1 MSLLTTTQLDALQE
15 MINIGVGRSASML
28 NQMLDVHVQLHVP
41 QVKVLP
47 APVVEEE
54 LAQQLGLDPVATV
67 QLGFSGS
74 LSGLAQLV
82 FPTASAAKLVS
93 ALSSEATDEPEDL
106 DALRTGTL
114 SEIGNIVLNGVMGM
128 LSNLLHQN
136 FQYSMPS
143 YVEEEIHYL
152 FSIKNVLKDDVVL
165 LAQTRFLI
173 EQLLVTGDII
183 LLFNIGSFDALLA
196 VMTDNLELC
205 DEQPAHI

>member
-47 APVVEEE
+47 AHVVEQE
-54 LAQQLGLDPVATV
+54 LVQQLGLDPVATV

-93 ALSSEATDEPEDL
+93 ALSSEATDGPEDL
-106 DALRTGTL
+106 DILRTGTL

-128 LSNLLHQN
+128 LSNLLHQH

-143 YVEEEIHYL
+143 YVEEEVHHL
-152 FSIKNVLKDDVVL
+152 FSIRNVLKDDVVL

-183 LLFNIGSFDALLA
+183 LLFNIGSFDTLLA
-196 VMTDNLELC
+196 VMTDSLELY
-205 DEQPAHI
+205 DEQPA